1 MLTSVVFLES
11 LNLPMQLLQC
21 VLVLLA
27 QEGHVLF
34 QLEHFLVHVYLR
46 SPLRPSC
53 PDSHHRHLRRTPRG
67 QLVPRER
74 LDALNP
80 AEGGSR
86 PPRQLRAVVI
96 CGLTRTRCHDADS
109 CLVAQYIIVY
119 IYMYNIYINI
129 ILCVSLLWEHV
140 RSSVYHN
147 IIGAR

>member
-21 VLVLLA
+21 FLVLLA

-34 QLEHFLVHVYLR
+34 QLEHLLVHVYLR
-46 SPLRPSC
+46 SSPLRTSR

-96 CGLTRTRCHDADS
+96 SGLTRTRCHGYLSS
-109 CLVAQYIIVY
+109 CLVAQCSMYYI
-119 IYMYNIYINI
+119 MQ
-129 ILCVSLLWEHV
+129 CVSLLWEHV
-140 RSSVYHN
+140 RGSVYYIYYHF
-147 IIGAR
+147 GAH